1 MKAKDV
7 MTSNPITCQQTD
19 FIRKAVEVMEQEDTG
34 IVPIVNEENSCIGVI
49 TDRDICLEVVLREI
63 DASSTP
69 ISKIIHHKL
78 LSCSE
83 NDDLKDV
90 IARMKEQQVKRIIVL
105 DGEQCIGIISEHDF
119 VKYMDKK
126 IVGEL
131 AEAVYS

>member
-19 FIRKAVEVMEQEDTG
+19 FIRKAVEVMDQEDTG
-34 IVPIVNEENSCIGVI
+34 IVPVTNQQNECIGVI
-49 TDRDICLEVVLREI
+49 TDRDICLEVVMREI
-63 DASSTP
+63 DPNTTP

-78 LSCSE
+78 LSCKE
-83 NDDLKDV
+83 DDDLKNV

-105 DGEQCIGIISEHDF
+105 KEEQCIGIISEHDI

>member
-7 MTSNPITCQQTD
+7 MTANPVTCQQTD

-34 IVPIVNEENSCIGVI
+34 IVPVLNEENECIGVI
-49 TDRDICLEVVLREI
+49 TDRDICMEVVLREI

-78 LSCSE
+78 LSCTE
-83 NDDLKDV
+83 DDDLRNV
-90 IARMKEQQVKRIIVL
+90 IARMKEQQVKRIIVTK
-105 DGEQCIGIISEHDF
+105 GEQCIGIISEHDI

-126 IVGEL
+126 IIGEL